1 MCLCRH
7 PVHIQLRPLWPF
19 LESNSAWRRPSLNHH
34 PQQDNFEC
42 WWCWLGWTASI
53 LRVQWNPSSVCFFE
67 AGNYCEIY
75 PIKYLCRYKSIWPCS
90 ISKKIYLFSYATYH
104 TLIVLDLNHLF
115 AFLDMKTGR
124 ELSLSKTRERSSET
138 CTYEMKM
145 RVAECQKLTR
155 TKSFNLNYIYYPTG
169 HHFTFQT
176 FLVDLHNILGLT
188 RIPPPLLWE
197 KFIKSPAIL

>member
-90 ISKKIYLFSYATYH
+90 ISKKNLSFFICHIPYFNCVRFQSFICFFGHENWSRTF
-104 TLIVLDLNHLF
+104 IVKNKGEVQRDLHIWDENEGCR
-115 AFLDMKTGR
+115 M
-124 ELSLSKTRERSSET
+124 SKTYT
-138 CTYEMKM
+138 D
-145 RVAECQKLTR
+145 QIFQLKLHILSNWP
-155 TKSFNLNYIYYPTG
+155 SFYVP
-169 HHFTFQT
+169 
-176 FLVDLHNILGLT
+176 NILSRFT
-188 RIPPPLLWE
+188 
-197 KFIKSPAIL
+197 